1 MQMLVLTSCFSYTA
15 TPGCHHDMSL
25 LKIAWGVNRQDI
37 AIEGYYSNSNT
48 WIEYPAPAVFETQ
61 EITVTPPAQQIN

>member
-1 MQMLVLTSCFSYTA
+1 
-15 TPGCHHDMSL
+15 MSL
-25 LKIAWGVNRQDI
+25 FKIARGVNRRDI
-37 AIEGYYSNSNT
+37 AIEGYDSASNT